1 MTAYKWTKAM
11 PKPATREAG
20 YTSSRGEVDKRIAS
34 LKEENAL
41 LAKQVEGLRQGQSD
55 MAKLADTVN
64 ALNKKIEQME
74 SEKAKESGD
83 TKRKK

>member
-1 MTAYKWTKAM
+1 
-11 PKPATREAG
+11 
-20 YTSSRGEVDKRIAS
+20 
-34 LKEENAL
+34 
-41 LAKQVEGLRQGQSD
+41 